1 MARAESRRV
10 LTLDRLRD
18 ALRARGARWSAAS
31 NRITSLSRD
40 RRARYLGYVPGADEL
55 TLDERERVARAARA
69 HATAAASPHD
79 AVDLRS
85 KEGTSLVGPIRDQ
98 GATPSCVAYA
108 IDAAVE
114 GTLRLSS
121 GNPGLSIRSPALV
134 YALAANTCPSE
145 LLHWMC
151 RERIAIRVLGAT
163 DVAEVR
169 LHEWVHLV
177 AHDAMKAWITHRGP
191 LVAGIAVHED
201 FYAYLNGVYHHVV
214 GPLEGGHCVT
224 IVGFD
229 DAAGY
234 WIAQNSWG
242 ARWGED
248 GWFRIAYGERGID
261 ASMWGV
267 VPIPVEQS
275 KEG

>member
-1 MARAESRRV
+1 
-10 LTLDRLRD
+10 LTLERLRD
-18 ALRARGARWSAAS
+18 SLRARGARWSAAS
-31 NRITSLSRD
+31 NGIASLPRD
-40 RRARYLGYVPGADEL
+40 RRERYLGYVPGADEL
-55 TLDERERVARAARA
+55 TLDERERVARATRA
-69 HATAAASPHD
+69 HATAAASPHA

-85 KEGTSLVGPIRDQ
+85 TNGKSFVGPIRDQ
-98 GATPSCVAYA
+98 SGMPACVAFA

-114 GTLRLSS
+114 GTLRLAT
-121 GNPGLSIRSPALV
+121 GDPGLSIRSPALV
-134 YALAANTCPSE
+134 HALAATTCPTE

-151 RERIAIRVLGAT
+151 RERIALRVLGA
-163 DVAEVR
+163 AKPAQVR

-177 AHDAMKAWITHRGP
+177 AADAMKAWITQRGP
-191 LVAGIAVHED
+191 LIAAVAVHED
-201 FYAYLNGVYHHVV
+201 FYGYFNGVYHHIA

-224 IVGFD
+224 VVGFD

-242 ARWGED
+242 TRWGED

-267 VPIPVEQS
+267 VPIPVEPNE
-275 KEG
+275 EGQAAIA

>member
-1 MARAESRRV
+1 M

-18 ALRARGARWSAAS
+18 ALRARGARWSAAA
-31 NRITSLSRD
+31 NGIASLSRD

-69 HATAAASPHD
+69 HTTATPSTHA

-85 KEGTSLVGPIRDQ
+85 ADGKSFVGPIRDQ
-98 GATPSCVAYA
+98 GETPACVAFA

-114 GTLRLSS
+114 GTLRRSA
-121 GNPGLSIRSPALV
+121 GDPGLSIRSPALV
-134 YALAANTCPSE
+134 HALAANSCPSE

-151 RERIAIRVLGAT
+151 RERIAIRVLGAASP
-163 DVAEVR
+163 AEVR

-177 AHDAMKAWITHRGP
+177 APDAMKAWITHRGP
-191 LVAGIAVHED
+191 LIAGVAVHED
-201 FYAYLNGVYHHVV
+201 FYAYLNGVYHHIV
-214 GPLEGGHCVT
+214 GPLEGGHCVAV
-224 IVGFD
+224 VGFD

-267 VPIPVEQS
+267 VPIPVEAR
-275 KEG
+275 KGG